1 MGRVV
6 LFMIAV
12 MLVCAR
18 PGVAQEDAPPS
29 IEPAAPAAVAD
40 DILIQG
46 VDAEMRQMSQRETQE
61 AEAGGAANRPG
72 QPSMSSNYTQGV
84 LALSFVVA
92 LILVVYW
99 AVRRWGKSMPILAGS
114 HLGKVLGRV
123 YLDRGTALHFVQVG
137 EKVLLVGVNANSVS
151 LLGEFSSSIFGA
163 RAGAPV
169 AGASA
174 TASVPFNPD
183 SFLAEL
189 RTRSSQFSAERTPRG
204 AEEDE
209 IASLRGDIQRLQRY
223 LREENREH
231 ED

>member
-1 MGRVV
+1 MRKIV
-6 LFMIAV
+6 LMAFAAALIGV
-12 MLVCAR
+12 R
-18 PGVAQEDAPPS
+18 PSAAQEQATEPEAPVVQ
-29 IEPAAPAAVAD
+29 APAANDPLLTQIGESMDAIERRNAETAGNDGTGTPGGTDVPGSYV
-40 DILIQG
+40 QG
-46 VDAEMRQMSQRETQE
+46 L
-61 AEAGGAANRPG
+61 
-72 QPSMSSNYTQGV
+72 
-84 LALSFVVA
+84 LALAFVVA

-99 AVRRWGKSMPILAGS
+99 AARRWGKNVPILAGA

-137 EKVLLVGVNANSVS
+137 EKVLLVGANANSVS
-151 LLGEFSSSIFGA
+151 LLGEFSAAVFNGESAPKNAMSSA
-163 RAGAPV
+163 V
-169 AGASA
+169 A
-174 TASVPFNPD
+174 VPFNPD

-189 RTRSSQFSAERTPRG
+189 KSRSAQFASSPERGGR

>member
-1 MGRVV
+1 MRKFAPFVIAAV
-6 LFMIAV
+6 LM
-12 MLVCAR
+12 CAR
-18 PGVAQEDAPPS
+18 PAVAQEETPPS
-29 IEPAAPAAVAD
+29 VEPAAPAAAAPD
-40 DILIQG
+40 SFMQQIGDEM
-46 VDAEMRQMSQRETQE
+46 DRRATEAAETSEPRD
-61 AEAGGAANRPG
+61 RPG
-72 QPSMSSNYTQGV
+72 ERAMASNYTQGI

-137 EKVLLVGVNANSVS
+137 EKVLLVGVNVNSVS
-151 LLGEFSSSIFGA
+151 LLGEFSSSAFNA
-163 RAGAPV
+163 QAGAPV
-169 AGASA
+169 AGAVA
-174 TASVPFNPD
+174 AASVPFNPD

-189 RTRSSQFSAERTPRG
+189 RTRSTQFSAERTPRG
-204 AEEDE
+204 ADEDE

>member
-1 MGRVV
+1 M
-6 LFMIAV
+6 LIA
-12 MLVCAR
+12 LALLCSR
-18 PGVAQEDAPPS
+18 PCGAQEVAPP
-29 IEPAAPAAVAD
+29 PAAQATPAPVTAPDPFLQQV
-40 DILIQG
+40 G
-46 VDAEMRQMSQRETQE
+46 AEMDRRATQE
-61 AEAGGAANRPG
+61 AGNTEAANVPG
-72 QPSMSSNYTQGV
+72 APSIAPNMAQGL
-84 LALSFVVA
+84 LALAFVVA
-92 LILVVYW
+92 LIFIVYW
-99 AVRRWGKSMPILAGS
+99 AAQRWGKKVPMLAGA

-151 LLGEFSSSIFGA
+151 LLGEFSSAAFHGH
-163 RAGAPV
+163 AGV
-169 AGASA
+169 S
-174 TASVPFNPD
+174 TASGAAAPVPFNPD

-189 RTRSSQFSAERTPRG
+189 RTRSAQFTPGERVPR